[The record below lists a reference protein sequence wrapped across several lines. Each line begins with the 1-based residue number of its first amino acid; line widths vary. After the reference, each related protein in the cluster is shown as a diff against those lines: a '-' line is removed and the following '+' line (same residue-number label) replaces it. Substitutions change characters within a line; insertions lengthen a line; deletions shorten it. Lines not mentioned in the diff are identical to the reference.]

1 MAGLSAN
8 DLDLC
13 AQAPLF
19 AALGRADLALL
30 LDQAQ
35 AVSYGETGLLFSQG
49 DASDRFFVVLEGRV
63 NLFAL
68 TETGDQS
75 IIEVFDPIATF
86 AEAAMFSSGKFPLNC
101 EMVAG
106 SRLVHVP
113 AGPFLKRLS
122 ENRQLAF
129 HLMSGLSRWQMRM
142 IHEITQLKSK
152 SPGQRLASFLLALA
166 KDKDGG
172 AEQEGSA
179 QVRLPIT
186 KAVLASR
193 IGIAPESLSRAL
205 GRLKAVGVESHGREV
220 VLTDL
225 DALRRLV
232 REGGE

>member
-1 MAGLSAN
+1 MGLSAS

-19 AALGRADLALL
+19 AALKEGELTMLL
-30 LDQAQ
+30 EQSQTLPY
-35 AVSYGETGLLFSQG
+35 SETGLLFSQG
-49 DASDRFFVVLEGRV
+49 DEADRFFVVLEGRV

-75 IIEVFDPIATF
+75 VIEVFDPIATF
-86 AEAAMFSSGKFPLNC
+86 AEAAMFSSARFPLNC
-101 EMVAG
+101 EVVAG
-106 SRLVHVP
+106 SRLVHIP
-113 AGPFLKRLS
+113 AAPFLKRLS
-122 ENRQLAF
+122 EHRHLAF
-129 HLMSGLSRWQMRM
+129 HLMAGLSRWQQRM
-142 IHEITQLKSK
+142 IHEISELKSK

-166 KDKDGG
+166 KDG
-172 AEQEGSA
+172 ATEGSA
-179 QVRLPIT
+179 QIRLPIT
-186 KAVLASR
+186 KQILASR

-205 GRLKAVGVESHGREV
+205 SRLKAAGVESHGRDV

>member
-8 DLDLC
+8 DLALC

-19 AALGRADLALL
+19 MALEPADLALL
-30 LDQAQ
+30 LDQAS

-49 DASDRFFVVLEGRV
+49 DAADRFFVVLEGRA

-101 EMVAG
+101 EVVAG

-113 AGPFLKRLS
+113 SGPFTKRLS

-129 HLMSGLSRWQMRM
+129 HLLSGLSRWQLRM
-142 IHEITQLKSK
+142 IHEITELKSK

-166 KDKDGG
+166 KGT
-172 AEQEGSA
+172 EGTA

-205 GRLKAVGVESHGREV
+205 ARLKAVGVESHGREV

>member
-1 MAGLSAN
+1 MAGLSAT
-8 DLDLC
+8 DLALC

-19 AALGRADLALL
+19 AALSAKDLSLL
-30 LDQAQ
+30 LEQAQ
-35 AVSYGETGLLFSQG
+35 PVAYGETGLLFSQG
-49 DASDRFFVVLEGRV
+49 DAADRFFVVLEGRV

-75 IIEVFDPIATF
+75 IIEVFDAIATF
-86 AEAAMFSSGKFPLNC
+86 AEAAIFSSAKFPLNC
-101 EMVAG
+101 EVVSG

-129 HLMSGLSRWQMRM
+129 HLMSGLARWQTRM
-142 IHEITQLKSK
+142 IHEITELKSK

-166 KDKDGG
+166 KD
-172 AEQEGSA
+172 QEGSA

-225 DALRRLV
+225 EALRRLV

>member
-1 MAGLSAN
+1 V
-8 DLDLC
+8 
-13 AQAPLF
+13 
-19 AALGRADLALL
+19 LA
-30 LDQAQ
+30 
-35 AVSYGETGLLFSQG
+35 
-49 DASDRFFVVLEGRV
+49 GRV

-75 IIEVFDPIATF
+75 VIEVFDAVTTF

-101 EMVAG
+101 EVVAG

-122 ENRQLAF
+122 ENRTLGF
-129 HLMSGLSRWQMRM
+129 HLLAGLSGWQRKL
-142 IHEITQLKSK
+142 IHEITELKSK

-166 KDKDGG
+166 KG
-172 AEQEGSA
+172 AEGSA

-205 GRLKAVGVESHGREV
+205 GRLKAVGVESHGREL

-225 DALRRLV
+225 DALRQLV

>member
-1 MAGLSAN
+1 MAGLSAA
-8 DLDLC
+8 DLDAC

-19 AALGRADLALL
+19 AALGRSDLAALL
-30 LDQAQ
+30 EQAQ
-35 AVSYGETGLLFSQG
+35 ATAYGETGLLFSQG
-49 DASDRFFVVLEGRV
+49 DIADRFFVVLDGRV

-75 IIEVFDPIATF
+75 VIEVFDAVSTF

-101 EMVAG
+101 EVVAG
-106 SRLVHVP
+106 SRLVHIP
-113 AGPFLKRLS
+113 AAPFMRRLS

-129 HLMSGLSRWQMRM
+129 HLMSGLSRWQLRM
-142 IHEITQLKSK
+142 IHEITELKSK

-166 KDKDGG
+166 KNC
-172 AEQEGSA
+172 EGSA
-179 QVRLPIT
+179 QLRLPIT

>member
-1 MAGLSAN
+1 MAGLSAT

-19 AALGRADLALL
+19 AALERKDLGILL
-30 LDQAQ
+30 EQAQ
-35 AVSYGETGLLFSQG
+35 SVAYAESGLLFSQG

-101 EMVAG
+101 EVVAG

-129 HLMSGLSRWQMRM
+129 HLMSGLSRWQLRM
-142 IHEITQLKSK
+142 IHEITELKSK

-166 KDKDGG
+166 K
-172 AEQEGSA
+172 EREGSA

>member
-1 MAGLSAN
+1 MAYA
-8 DLDLC
+8 
-13 AQAPLF
+13 
-19 AALGRADLALL
+19 
-30 LDQAQ
+30 
-35 AVSYGETGLLFSQG
+35 ETGLLFSHG
-49 DASDRFFVVLEGRV
+49 DKADRFFVVLQGRV

-75 IIEVFDPIATF
+75 VIEVFDPIDTF
-86 AEAAMFSSGKFPLNC
+86 AEAAMFSSAKFPLNC
-101 EMVAG
+101 EVVAG

-113 AGPFLKRLS
+113 AGPFLKRLG
-122 ENRQLAF
+122 ENPKLGVHLLA
-129 HLMSGLSRWQMRM
+129 GLSRRQAHM

-166 KDKDGG
+166 KG
-172 AEQEGSA
+172 AEGSA

-205 GRLKAVGVESHGREV
+205 GRLKAVGVETQGREL

-232 REGGE
+232 REGSE

>member
-1 MAGLSAN
+1 MAGLNPA
-8 DLDLC
+8 DLHMC
-13 AQAPLF
+13 ATAPLF
-19 AALGRADLALL
+19 VAVSRPDLSVL

-35 AVSYGETGLLFSQG
+35 TVSYGETGLLFSQG
-49 DASDRFFVVLEGRV
+49 DLADRFFVVLQGRV

-75 IIEVFDPIATF
+75 VIEVFDPVDTF
-86 AEAAMFSSGKFPLNC
+86 AEAAMFSSAKFPLNC
-101 EMVAG
+101 EVVAG

-113 AGPFLKRLS
+113 AGPFLKRLG
-122 ENRQLAF
+122 ENRKLGF
-129 HLMSGLSRWQMRM
+129 HLLAGLSRWQMRL
-142 IHEITQLKSK
+142 IHEITELKSK

-166 KDKDGG
+166 KG
-172 AEQEGSA
+172 AEGSA

-205 GRLKAVGVESHGREV
+205 GRLKAVGVETQGREL

-225 DALRRLV
+225 EALRRLV
-232 REGGE
+232 REGTE

>member
-1 MAGLSAN
+1 MAGLSAA

-19 AALGRADLALL
+19 AALERADLALL
-30 LDQAQ
+30 LEQAQ
-35 AVSYGETGLLFSQG
+35 AVSYPETGLLFSQG

-101 EMVAG
+101 EVVAG

-142 IHEITQLKSK
+142 IHEITELKSK

-166 KDKDGG
+166 K
-172 AEQEGSA
+172 EQEGSA

-232 REGGE
+232 RESGE